1 MQLTSHTNQCTSTS
15 PDFKNIAE
23 AIVDSGAS
31 SYEIGYKYQVSPYLV
46 RNIGTQ
52 VFGEESYNKQ
62 EQVAVDKLKSRI
74 EHLLS
79 TGVSESD
86 VAKSLG
92 ITILALKQVVA
103 PPSENI
109 TNLFSE
115 VIEDEDDKS
124 KSSQADNRHKPVTKS
139 ASRTIYLKYN
149 GLEVT
154 YDTERDAESSIIAIC
169 VALQGV
175 RNATNS

>member
-15 PDFKNIAE
+15 LDFKNIAE

-46 RNIGTQ
+46 RNIGAQ
-52 VFGEESYNKQ
+52 AFGEESYKRQ

-79 TGVSESD
+79 TGVTEAD

-92 ITILALKQVVA
+92 ITILALKQVIA
-103 PPSENI
+103 PPSEQI
-109 TNLFSE
+109 TDLFSE
-115 VIEDEDDKS
+115 VIEDDELPNNS
-124 KSSQADNRHKPVTKS
+124 EADTNCKPSLKS

-175 RNATNS
+175 RNATNN